1 MIIKK
6 IINPLTNEYFR
17 VKEII
22 HSNEFPWFY
31 QPSKSGNVFD
41 PDHGGN
47 PDDLSFYSH
56 KIVERPSRY
65 TGTLVSKITSELFSE
80 VQVMLNQIFQHNGM
94 SPNVIY
100 RINLNV
106 TSPCSTKKSSYHVD
120 LEVPHN
126 VFIIYMSDFDGGET
140 YVIEDGEEKVVL
152 PEEDDILLF
161 DGSLKHSFSPPSGNK
176 RRIVMVVNFY

>member
-1 MIIKK
+1 
-6 IINPLTNEYFR
+6 
-17 VKEII
+17 
-22 HSNEFPWFY
+22 
-31 QPSKSGNVFD
+31 
-41 PDHGGN
+41 
-47 PDDLSFYSH
+47 
-56 KIVERPSRY
+56 
-65 TGTLVSKITSELFSE
+65 
-80 VQVMLNQIFQHNGM
+80 MLNQIFQHNGM